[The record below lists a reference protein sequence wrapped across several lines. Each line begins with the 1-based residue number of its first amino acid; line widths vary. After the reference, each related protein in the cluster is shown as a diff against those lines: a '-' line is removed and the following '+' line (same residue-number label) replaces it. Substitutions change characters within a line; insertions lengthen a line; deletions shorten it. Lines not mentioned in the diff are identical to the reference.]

1 MIGDRT
7 TPGPEARRHD
17 TEPSL
22 SGLYVYPIKSCGGI
36 SLHTAE
42 VDERG
47 IRHDRRWMLVDEAG
61 VFLSQREVPR
71 LALVGIRMADDGL
84 LVDAPGMTALSM
96 PFEPEGESI
105 LARVWD
111 DLVETLRV
119 GREADRWFTRFLG
132 VPCRLVYLPDRSVR
146 PVDPDYAEPGDRVGL
161 SDGFPFLMI
170 SEASLADLNG
180 RLDKPLPMDRFRPN
194 LVVRGCGPF
203 AEDGWRRIR
212 IGAMTFRVVKPCARC
227 KITTVDQASAAE
239 GKEPLRTLA
248 RYRKV
253 GSKVLFGQN
262 LVHDGTGV
270 LSVGDAVQNI
280 SSSSSTEIANASAA
294 CSTS

>member
-1 MIGDRT
+1 MISDHA
-7 TPGPEARRHD
+7 TPGPGANRHG
-17 TEPSL
+17 SGLFL

-36 SLHTAE
+36 SLRTSQ

-47 IRHDRRWMLVDEAG
+47 IRHDRRWMLVDEHG

-71 LALVGIRMADDGL
+71 MALIRIHIGDDGL
-84 LVDAPGMTALSM
+84 LVDAPGMGALSV
-96 PFEPEGESI
+96 PFQPEGEPV

-111 DLVETLRV
+111 DPVETLGV
-119 GREADRWFTRFLG
+119 NREADLWFSQFLG
-132 VPCRLVYLPDRSVR
+132 ISCRLVYMPDLSVR

-161 SDGFPFLMI
+161 ADGFPFLMV
-170 SEASLADLNG
+170 SGASLDDLNG
-180 RLDKPLPMDRFRPN
+180 WMEEPLPMERFRPN

-212 IGAMTFRVVKPCARC
+212 VGGVDFRVVKPCARC
-227 KITTVDQASAAE
+227 AITTVDQSSAAV

-253 GSKVLFGQN
+253 GSKVFFGQN

-270 LSVGDAVQNI
+270 LSVGDAVEVI
-280 SSSSSTEIANASAA
+280 EPDPS
-294 CSTS
+294 